1 MRLAQESAQAAF
13 GDGAYEEAALG
24 FSNAMQRAFIRDD
37 GRAVARF
44 RYQLAACRIAQGR
57 MAEGKSLLNAARE
70 EALVAGDGLVAA
82 RAETA
87 AARLALEQG
96 DLTESQRMA
105 RLALGRP
112 EAKASVRLSAD
123 IHLVLA
129 EGAVRGGDPLK
140 ATAELTE
147 ANRMWGRTPVDPV
160 FQAVSE
166 RIRGQVL
173 LLAGDAQ
180 GAGAA
185 FDKESVHWQQCRR
198 FAENADSLERAALTW
213 HTAGD
218 SPGAAA
224 RIYRAARVRLGLGH
238 LDKAH
243 LLAGLAAEWAETAA
257 LPDLKS
263 RALALAKETEK
274 PATP

>member
-13 GDGAYEEAALG
+13 GEGAYEEAATG
-24 FSNAMQRAFIRDD
+24 FSNAIKRAFIRDD

-57 MAEGKSLLNAARE
+57 MAEGKLLLSAARE
-70 EALVAGDGLVAA
+70 EALVAGDGLTAA

-87 AARLALEQG
+87 AARVALEQG
-96 DLTESQRMA
+96 DLTESQRLA

-112 EAKASVRLSAD
+112 EARASVRLSAD
-123 IHLVLA
+123 IRLVLA
-129 EGAVRGGDPLK
+129 EGAVRGGDPQQ

-147 ANRMWGRTPVDPV
+147 ANRMWGRIPVDPV

-166 RIRGQVL
+166 RVRGQVL

-180 GAGAA
+180 GAGKA
-185 FDKESVHWQQCRR
+185 FDKESNNWQQCRR
-198 FAENADSLERAALTW
+198 FAENATSLERAARTW
-213 HTAGD
+213 HKAGD
-218 SPGAAA
+218 VPGAAA
-224 RIYRAARVRLGLGH
+224 RMYRAARIRSGLGH
-238 LDKAH
+238 FDKAR
-243 LLAGLAAEWAETAA
+243 LLAGLAAEWAGTAA
-257 LPDLKS
+257 LPDLQS

-274 PATP
+274 PVTP